1 MSLQILISHLKQNK
15 NKIKSK
21 SNISSRSN
29 KNFLN
34 NKFKG
39 SQYIID
45 FLLKFFKSYN
55 KNIDFFLC
63 LYVKIKLFENLIFN
77 VKILVIYIKISVY
90 GCV

>member
-15 NKIKSK
+15 NKIISK

-29 KNFLN
+29 KNFLT

-55 KNIDFFLC
+55 KNIDFF
-63 LYVKIKLFENLIFN
+63 F
-77 VKILVIYIKISVY
+77 VY
-90 GCV
+90 MLK